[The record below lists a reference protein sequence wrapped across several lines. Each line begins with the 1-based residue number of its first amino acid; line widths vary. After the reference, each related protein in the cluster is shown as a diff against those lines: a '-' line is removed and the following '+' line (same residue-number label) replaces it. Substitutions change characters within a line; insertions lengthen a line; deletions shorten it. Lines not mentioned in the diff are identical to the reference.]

1 MTHLIAKTGFPK
13 CAKLLGNRF
22 PKKHELKEVNQS
34 ESINQVG
41 IKV

>member
-1 MTHLIAKTGFPK
+1 MTHLIAKAGFPK
-13 CAKLLGNRF
+13 YAKLLGNRF

-34 ESINQVG
+34 KINQVG